1 MATAATPATAWD
13 RLDETTR
20 HEREA
25 QYLRELSMM
34 SLPGLTETGVEAYL
48 AYRHER
54 PDSAI
59 TTYEEG
65 QIRRLL
71 RRHVDPSR
79 VPDPVG
85 AEEHVGRLE
94 TFGATRLHLTNAQTY
109 VAIMV
114 TLNFLFVLVLLL
126 LLL

>member
-1 MATAATPATAWD
+1 MATPATPSTAWD
-13 RLDETTR
+13 RLDEATR
-20 HEREA
+20 RDREA
-25 QYLRELSMM
+25 QYLKELSMM
-34 SLPGLTETGVEAYL
+34 SVPGLTEEGVEAYL
-48 AYRHER
+48 RYRHER

-65 QIRRLL
+65 QIRKLL
-71 RRHVDPSR
+71 HRYVDPSR
-79 VPDPVG
+79 VPDPVA